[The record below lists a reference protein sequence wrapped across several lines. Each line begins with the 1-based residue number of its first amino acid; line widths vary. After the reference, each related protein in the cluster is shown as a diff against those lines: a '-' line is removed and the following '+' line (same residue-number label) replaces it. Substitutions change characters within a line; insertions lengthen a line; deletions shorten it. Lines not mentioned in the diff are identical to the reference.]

1 MQFKQKFTHQWI
13 VGKRYQIAYLLD
25 MTFDL
30 IALLDENLNYLKLQT

>member
-1 MQFKQKFTHQWI
+1 M
-13 VGKRYQIAYLLD
+13 YQIAYLLD